1 MFGLVAQTTA
11 APQAAEATDGVTNV
25 FLLLAVG
32 AFVIVV
38 LRLMHAGELG
48 SVLTTVGSVITTVG
62 SVITAVVVLT
72 VIALLLFVVLV
83 AYQSLLA

>member
-11 APQAAEATDGVTNV
+11 APQVAEANDGVTNF
-25 FLLLAVG
+25 FLLLAVA
-32 AFVIVV
+32 AFVVVV
-38 LRLMHAGELG
+38 LRLIHAGEL
-48 SVLTTVGSVITTVG
+48 GSVITTVG

-83 AYQSLLA
+83 AFQSLLA

>member
-32 AFVIVV
+32 AFVVVV

-48 SVLTTVGSVITTVG
+48 SVLTTVGSVIT
-62 SVITAVVVLT
+62 AVVVVT
-72 VIALLLFVVLV
+72 VIALMLFVVLM
-83 AYQSLLA
+83 AFHALLA